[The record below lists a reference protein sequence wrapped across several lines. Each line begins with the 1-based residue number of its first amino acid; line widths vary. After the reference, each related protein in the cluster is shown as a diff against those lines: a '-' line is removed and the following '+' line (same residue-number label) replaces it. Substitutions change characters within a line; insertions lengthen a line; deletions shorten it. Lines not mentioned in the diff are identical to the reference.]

1 MAAIEAILF
10 DAYGTL
16 FDLRSAVT
24 PHAAR
29 LGDRMD
35 PISALWR
42 QKQLE
47 YTWTASLRN
56 AYRDFDAITR
66 DALAFALAAEK
77 ISDTALAASL
87 LESFHTLAPYSDA
100 EATLRTLRAAG
111 LRLGIL
117 SNGTPAMLSR
127 LMAGQ
132 SFADLLDPVL
142 SVDAVRVF
150 KPDSRVYQLGVDA
163 LGLPPE
169 QIGFVSGN
177 AWDAGGAAGFGFRV
191 FWINRANQPVEYELA
206 GRACRLSAL
215 GELPHALD
223 RNGP

>member
-1 MAAIEAILF
+1 MEAILF

-29 LGDRMD
+29 LGDRID
-35 PISALWR
+35 RVSALWR

-56 AYRDFDAITR
+56 AYRGFDAVTR
-66 DALAFALAAEK
+66 DALAFALAAETN
-77 ISDTALAASL
+77 SDPHLAAGL
-87 LESFHTLAPYSDA
+87 LQSFHALAPYPDA
-100 EATLRTLRAAG
+100 DSTLRALKARG

-127 LMAGQ
+127 LIGGQ
-132 SFADLLDPVL
+132 SFAALLAPVI
-142 SVDAVRVF
+142 SVDAVKVF
-150 KPDSRVYQLGVDA
+150 KPDPRVYRLGA
-163 LGLPPE
+163 ETLGLAPA

-177 AWDAGGAAGFGFRV
+177 AWDAGAAAEFGFKV
-191 FWINRANQPVEYELA
+191 FWINRAAQPAEYDLA
-206 GRACRLSAL
+206 GRATVLSAL
-215 GELPHALD
+215 GELPSSLD
-223 RNGP
+223 QKAS

>member
-1 MAAIEAILF
+1 MAKIAAILF

-24 PHAAR
+24 PHADR
-29 LGDRMD
+29 LGERIDRV
-35 PISALWR
+35 STLWR

-47 YTWTASLRN
+47 YTWTATLRD
-56 AYRDFDAITR
+56 AYRGFDAITA

-77 ISDTALAASL
+77 MPDDRLAASL
-87 LESFHTLAPYSDA
+87 LESFNNLTPYPDA
-100 EATLRTLRAAG
+100 EATLRALKAHG

-127 LMAGQ
+127 LLEHQPLGA
-132 SFADLLDPVL
+132 LLDPVL
-142 SVDAVRVF
+142 SVDAVKAF
-150 KPDSRVYQLGVDA
+150 KPDHRVYQLGVEA
-163 LGLPPE
+163 LGLVPA

-191 FWINRANQPVEYELA
+191 FWINRAGQPSEYGLSE
-206 GRACRLSAL
+206 RATAL
-215 GELPHALD
+215 PALEKIPAALP
-223 RNGP
+223 

>member
-1 MAAIEAILF
+1 MAAVEAILF

-35 PISALWR
+35 RVSALWR

-56 AYRDFDAITR
+56 AYRDFEAITR
-66 DALAFALAAEK
+66 DALAFALAAER
-77 ISDTALAASL
+77 ISDDALAGAL
-87 LESFHTLAPYSDA
+87 LESFHTLTPYPDA
-100 EATLRTLRAAG
+100 GSTLRALKARG

-127 LMAGQ
+127 LIAGQ
-132 SFADLLDPVL
+132 SFADLLDPVI
-142 SVDAVRVF
+142 SVDAVKMF
-150 KPDSRVYQLGVDA
+150 KPDHRVYQLGVDT
-163 LGLPPE
+163 LGMTAE
-169 QIGFVSGN
+169 RIGFVSGN

-191 FWINRANQPVEYELA
+191 FWINRASQPSEYGLQE
-206 GRACRLSAL
+206 RATVIPAL
-215 GELPHALD
+215 EKITAALH
-223 RNGP
+223 

>member
-1 MAAIEAILF
+1 MAAVEAILF

-35 PISALWR
+35 RVSALWR

-56 AYRDFDAITR
+56 AYRDFEAITR
-66 DALAFALAAEK
+66 DALAFALAAER
-77 ISDTALAASL
+77 ISDHALAGAL
-87 LESFHTLAPYSDA
+87 LESFHTLMPYPDA
-100 EATLRTLRAAG
+100 GPTLRALKARG

-127 LMAGQ
+127 LIAEQ
-132 SFADLLDPVL
+132 SFADLLDPVI
-142 SVDAVRVF
+142 SVDAVKMF
-150 KPDSRVYQLGVDA
+150 KPDHRVYQLGVDT
-163 LGLPPE
+163 LGMTAE
-169 QIGFVSGN
+169 RIGFVSGN

-191 FWINRANQPVEYELA
+191 FWINRANQPSEYGLQD
-206 GRACRLSAL
+206 RATVIPAL
-215 GELPHALD
+215 EKITAALH
-223 RNGP
+223 

>member
-1 MAAIEAILF
+1 MAEIDAILF

-24 PHAAR
+24 PHAGR

-35 PISALWR
+35 RVSALWR

-66 DALAFALAAEK
+66 DALAFALAAEN
-77 ISDTALAASL
+77 IGDAALAAAM
-87 LESFHTLAPYSDA
+87 LESFHALAPYPDA
-100 EATLRTLRAAG
+100 DATLHALKERG

-117 SNGTPAMLSR
+117 SNGMPATLKR
-127 LMAGQ
+127 LIETQ
-132 SFADLLDPVL
+132 SFAKLLDPAI
-142 SVDAVRVF
+142 SVDAVKVF
-150 KPDSRVYQLGVDA
+150 KPDHRVYQLGMDA
-163 LGLPPE
+163 LGLAPD

-191 FWINRANQPVEYELA
+191 FWLNRATQPIEYGLTE
-206 GRACRLSAL
+206 RATILSAL
-215 GELPHALD
+215 AEVPVALL
-223 RNGP
+223 

>member
-1 MAAIEAILF
+1 MAAVEAILF

-35 PISALWR
+35 RVSALWR

-47 YTWTASLRN
+47 YTWTASLQD
-56 AYRDFDAITR
+56 AYRDFEAITR

-77 ISDTALAASL
+77 ISDDSLAGAL
-87 LESFHTLAPYSDA
+87 LESFHALAPYPDA
-100 EATLRTLRAAG
+100 EATLRALKTRG

-117 SNGTPAMLSR
+117 SNGTPAMLLR
-127 LMAGQ
+127 LIGGQ
-132 SFADLLDPVL
+132 PFADLLDPVI
-142 SVDAVRVF
+142 SVDAVKVF
-150 KPDSRVYQLGVDA
+150 KPDRRVYQLGVDT
-163 LGLPPE
+163 LGMPAE
-169 QIGFVSGN
+169 RIGFVSGN

-191 FWINRANQPVEYELA
+191 FWINRANQPSEYGLQD
-206 GRACRLSAL
+206 RATVIPAL
-215 GELPHALD
+215 EKLTAAL
-223 RNGP
+223 R